1 MVSLFNLPLITQLAS
16 VLSIPTTKKKYLRNI
31 QTIIEEKKF
40 IRQSKQDK
48 WITMVTLSARL
59 TVLCKD
65 TLNGLLLMTESSI
78 DFLVH

>member
-1 MVSLFNLPLITQLAS
+1 
-16 VLSIPTTKKKYLRNI
+16 
-31 QTIIEEKKF
+31 
-40 IRQSKQDK
+40 
-48 WITMVTLSARL
+48 MVTLSARL